1 MRRSSALI
9 LSGFT
14 ILLGLSLMLMGIIQD
29 RLDAEMYSPVIVITL
44 AWVFFL
50 FLLIS
55 CVMSR
60 LVEDD
65 YEPVFSTLFM
75 MLSIMS
81 LMLGA
86 FFSYIWLMVSAY
98 TYNVLLEV
106 LLVCYGLAVIMVGIA
121 NYLLSQKD
129 YRPFIYDFFQEL
141 PHVYKRY
148 RV

>member
-1 MRRSSALI
+1 MRRSSASI

-14 ILLGLSLMLMGIIQD
+14 ILLGLSLMVMGIIQD
-29 RLDAEMYSPVIVITL
+29 RFNAEMYSPVIVITL
-44 AWVFFL
+44 AWVFVV

-60 LVEDD
+60 FVQDD
-65 YEPVFSTLFM
+65 YEPVFATLFM

-106 LLVCYGLAVIMVGIA
+106 LLICYGLAVIMVGIA
-121 NYLLSQKD
+121 NYLLSQQD
-129 YRPFIYDFFQEL
+129 YRPFIYDFFQEP
-141 PHVYKRY
+141 PHI
-148 RV
+148 